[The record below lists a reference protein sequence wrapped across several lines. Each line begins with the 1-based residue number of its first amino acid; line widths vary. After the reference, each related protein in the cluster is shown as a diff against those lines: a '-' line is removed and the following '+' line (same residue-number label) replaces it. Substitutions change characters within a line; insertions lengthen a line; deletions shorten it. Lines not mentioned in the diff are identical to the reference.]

1 MTPLNWSIY
10 ILWEFQEDNRERKR
24 LRLFE
29 EIIAEQFPNMRKYI
43 DIKIKE
49 EISVEVPQRDS
60 Y

>member
-1 MTPLNWSIY
+1 MTSLNWSIY

-29 EIIAEQFPNMRKYI
+29 EIIAEQFPNVRKYI